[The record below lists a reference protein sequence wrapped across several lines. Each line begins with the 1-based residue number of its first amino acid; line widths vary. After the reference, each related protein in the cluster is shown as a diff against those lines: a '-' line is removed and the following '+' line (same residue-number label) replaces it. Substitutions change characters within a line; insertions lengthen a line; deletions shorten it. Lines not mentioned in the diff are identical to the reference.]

1 MLSSLE
7 DTISAIIT
15 PIGEGGIAVI
25 RLSGKRSF
33 EIASRHFRGHVKLI
47 TVASHTAHVGY
58 FLDENAEV
66 IDEVVVTVFKSPH
79 SYTTEDCVE
88 ISCHGSMFIA
98 RRILNVCIK
107 AGTRHADPGEFTKR
121 AFLHGRIDL
130 TQAEAVAALIHSHSE
145 AAHRSSLNQLQGM
158 HTNIFSNIHDELVNI
173 CSLLELD
180 LDFTEENI
188 SIIETNTCINKIE
201 AVKGSILGLIESY
214 EFGRVIRDGVKVVLT
229 GSPNVGKSSIL
240 NALLNQNRSIVTDI
254 SGTTRDTIE
263 EQISFEGLRFRLVDS
278 AGIRETSDEIES
290 EGIKRSYAEIKQ
302 ANIVAYVIDIS
313 RFDTNVETERVESLL
328 SQLNI
333 NESSLLIVYNK
344 ADLLL
349 PGSKLNAPNGLDN
362 YSSVIVSAKC
372 GIGVFE
378 LKKAIYEMSTIRM
391 KMRKLEEVTITSSRH
406 IDSLLSAKESIERS
420 LASIHAGASN
430 EFVVVDLRKAI
441 HAFDQITGRVTSE
454 DILNKI
460 FSGFCIG
467 K

>member
-25 RLSGKRSF
+25 RLSGKQSL
-33 EIASRHFRGHVKLI
+33 EVASRHFRGHVKLI
-47 TVASHTAHVGY
+47 AVASHTAHVGY
-58 FLDENAEV
+58 FLDENDEV

-98 RRILNVCIK
+98 RKILSVCLK

-158 HTNIFSNIHDELVNI
+158 HTNIFSNIHDELVDV

-201 AVKGSILGLIESY
+201 AARGSILGLIESY
-214 EFGRVIRDGVKVVLT
+214 EFGRVVRDGVKVVLA

-263 EQISFEGLRFRLVDS
+263 EQISFEGVHFRLVDS

-302 ANIVAYVIDIS
+302 ADIVAYVIDVS
-313 RFDTNVETERVESLL
+313 RAEMNGETTRVESLL

-333 NESSLLIVYNK
+333 NKSSLLIIYNK
-344 ADLLL
+344 IDLLL
-349 PGSKLNAPNGLDN
+349 SSAKFNTPSELRSFPSVIISAKLGNGLFD
-362 YSSVIVSAKC
+362 
-372 GIGVFE
+372 
-378 LKKAIYEMSTIRM
+378 LKKAIYEMSIIRQ
-391 KMRKLEEVTITSSRH
+391 KMRKFEEVTVTSSRH
-406 IDSLLSAKESIERS
+406 LDSLLSAKDSIERA
-420 LASIHAGASN
+420 LTSIHDGVSN
-430 EFVVVDLRKAI
+430 EFIVLDLRKAI
-441 HAFDQITGRVTSE
+441 HAFDQITGKVTSE